1 MYADLVC
8 KGGGIKGIAL
18 VGAICC
24 LEEYGYKFKNLAGTS
39 VGAIITSLLAV
50 GYTPKE
56 IKEIMFN
63 LDYKSF
69 EDKNLL
75 QSLPYI
81 GQFAS
86 LVISKGIYSGNYIE
100 NFLREKFKEKGKT
113 SFRDIS
119 ENNNSKLKIIATD
132 VTNHKLMILPDD
144 LEKYNINPL
153 DFDIASAVRMSISI
167 PFFYNPV
174 ILNKRKNPTYIVD
187 GGLLSN
193 FPIWLFDVENIP
205 KWPTFGL
212 NLYDDISQSCS
223 NKNNINLLN
232 FLIDVIQISLSTSE
246 EVYFKDSDISRI
258 INIPTLGINS
268 IDFNIS
274 QKQMMD
280 LYNSGYNATK
290 IFLRDWD
297 FSKYVRKYRFT
308 PNN

>member
-1 MYADLVC
+1 MYVDLVC

-24 LEEYGYKFKNLAGTS
+24 LEEYGYEFKNLAGTS
-39 VGAIITSLLAV
+39 VGAIVTSLLAV
-50 GYTPKE
+50 GYTAKE

-69 EDKNLL
+69 EDKNFL
-75 QSLPYI
+75 QSVPYI
-81 GQFAS
+81 GQLTS
-86 LVISKGIYSGNYIE
+86 LIVSKGIYSGNFIE

-113 SFRDIS
+113 SFKDIS
-119 ENNNSKLKIIATD
+119 ENGNSKLKIIATD
-132 VTNHKLMILPDD
+132 LTNHQLMILPDD

-167 PFFYNPV
+167 PFFYNPI

-187 GGLLSN
+187 GGLISN

-212 NLYDDISQSCS
+212 NLYDDVPQSCC
-223 NKNNINLLN
+223 NKTNINLLN
-232 FLIDVIQISLSTSE
+232 FLIDVIQTSLSTNE
-246 EVYFKDSDISRI
+246 EIYFKDSDRSRI

-274 QKQMMD
+274 EKQMID
-280 LYNSGYNATK
+280 LYNSGYYSTK
-290 IFLRDWD
+290 KFLKSWD
-297 FSKYVRKYRFT
+297 FVTYIRKYRF
-308 PNN
+308 N